1 MGDCER
7 SEALMRVG
15 AAKLRSMGFDDAEFF
30 VSDPCHEVFGIMPQ
44 GRAWA
49 GGWSER
55 GVFFQEFVVLELDQ
69 AVELIAAKIR
79 EQRDRAGE
87 S

>member
-1 MGDCER
+1 MGDSER
-7 SEALMRVG
+7 AEALMRVA
-15 AAKLRSMGFDDAEFF
+15 AAKLRSMGFDDSEFF
-30 VSDPCHEVFGIMPQ
+30 VSDPGHEVFGIMPRS
-44 GRAWA
+44 RAWA

-69 AVELIAAKIR
+69 AVELTAAKIR
-79 EQRDRAGE
+79 DQRDRAGE